1 MRQKL
6 PLLLNEERNGVL
18 VIQKKKKERKGWIN
32 GRVQSVVMF
41 MTRLK
46 EILITVWHQ
55 EQPGK
60 MFHMIG
66 YVLFAG
72 LPKVIL
78 L

>member
-1 MRQKL
+1 MAKISAHFKRGTQ
-6 PLLLNEERNGVL
+6 ERVSYSKREKGEN
-18 VIQKKKKERKGWIN
+18 GWIN

-46 EILITVWHQ
+46 EIQITVWHQ

-72 LPKVIL
+72 LQKLIL

>member
-1 MRQKL
+1 MAKF
-6 PLLLNEERNGVL
+6 LLLLDEERNGVL
-18 VIQKKKKERKGWIN
+18 AIQKKKKERKGWIN

-46 EILITVWHQ
+46 ETLITEWHQ

-66 YVLFAG
+66 YVLFAV
-72 LPKVIL
+72 LQKVIL
-78 L
+78 Q